1 MTSLPSSEEAFQNNM
16 EQPSMSLEAAM
27 TPEGAAK
34 LSSFA
39 GVVIMAHFFGTN
51 LNHLHRPSTD
61 EREDDLQGE
70 FWKRHRNLDN
80 ILLHKALSL
89 PQHLRLPFAV
99 RDSNAVFVNMA
110 IHSSAICL
118 HQAAIFKAEKNNL
131 PESLVQQSQ
140 NRCVLAAAE
149 IATTVRMISHIDTR
163 SVRFPIFASIVL
175 LTLFR

>member
-1 MTSLPSSEEAFQNNM
+1 
-16 EQPSMSLEAAM
+16 MSLEAAM

-163 SVRFPIFASIVL
+163 SVRFPIFTSIVL